1 MSLKN
6 KAMLAVNTIIVI
18 VCILMGVISYF
29 RAAEVFATALK
40 MKASADVNSVAEILK
55 YRCAGDWHL
64 QDGLLFKGTQQMDGA
79 DDLVDSLSKVCGSK
93 VTIFNGDTRVAT
105 TVKDSAGKRA
115 VGTKASA
122 TVIDNVITQ
131 GKSFLGEAMVM
142 GEDHYAA
149 YQPIKDV
156 AGKTIGMLFVGVN
169 IKEMNDM
176 LISLILSSTAL
187 AILVIV
193 ILCALASNFFIGK
206 MVGRLNEV
214 VDAVKKI
221 SGGNLRINDVTIRSK
236 DEIGMLA
243 ENVNDMKYRLKNLL
257 TKIAECSERVAASSE
272 ELTAG
277 TQQTNESINM
287 VARNMEVL
295 TNGTAEQESTVQ
307 LLEDRIQ
314 SMREKIDGLR
324 ESAGHMEKVAHES
337 TANAT
342 VGQSKVDAAILM
354 MENIA
359 KQVNSSARIV
369 GELGRRS
376 DEIGQ
381 IVETISG
388 IAGQTN
394 LLALNAAI
402 EAARAGEHGRGF
414 AVVAEEVRKL
424 AEQSGVAADNITKLI
439 TTIQQDTASAVESI
453 EQSTLNVKD
462 GRQAVAQTG
471 EAFRGIEAEIDKL
484 NDNILASMEHI
495 KIVNSCS
502 EEILTAVARVRK
514 IANQSNENAG
524 SISAATQEQTATMQ
538 EVADASR
545 TLAELANDMQG
556 EVAQFK
562 L

>member
-1 MSLKN
+1 MSLKT
-6 KAMLAVNTIIVI
+6 KAILAVNAIIIV
-18 VCILMGVISYF
+18 VCIFMGIIGYF
-29 RAAEVFATALK
+29 RAGEVFATALK

-55 YRCAGDWHL
+55 YRCVGDWHL
-64 QDGLLFKGTQQMDGA
+64 QDGLLFKGTEQIDGA
-79 DDLVDSLSKVCGSK
+79 DDLVDYLSKVCGSK
-93 VTIFNGDTRVAT
+93 VTVFNGDTRVAT
-105 TVKDSAGKRA
+105 TVKNSAGKRA
-115 VGTKASA
+115 VGTKASQ

-142 GEDHYAA
+142 GEQHYAA

-156 AGKTIGMLFVGVN
+156 SGKTIGMLFVGVSV
-169 IKEMNDM
+169 KEMNDM
-176 LISLILSSTAL
+176 LMGLILSSTAL
-187 AILVIV
+187 AILAIV

-206 MVGRLNEV
+206 IIGRLNEV
-214 VDAVKKI
+214 VGAVKKI
-221 SGGNLRINDVTIRSK
+221 SGGNLRIDDLTIATK

-243 ENVNDMKYRLKNLL
+243 ESVNDMKYRLKNLL

-295 TNGTAEQESTVQ
+295 TSGTAEQESTVQ

-337 TANAT
+337 AANAS

-359 KQVNSSARIV
+359 KQVNSSAQIV
-369 GELGRRS
+369 GELGKRS

-414 AVVAEEVRKL
+414 AVVSEEVRKL
-424 AEQSGVAADNITKLI
+424 AEQSGTAADNITKLI
-439 TTIQQDTASAVESI
+439 TTIQHDTASAVESI
-453 EQSTLNVKD
+453 EQSTQNVKD

-484 NDNILASMEHI
+484 NENILASMEHI
-495 KIVNSCS
+495 KTVNSSS